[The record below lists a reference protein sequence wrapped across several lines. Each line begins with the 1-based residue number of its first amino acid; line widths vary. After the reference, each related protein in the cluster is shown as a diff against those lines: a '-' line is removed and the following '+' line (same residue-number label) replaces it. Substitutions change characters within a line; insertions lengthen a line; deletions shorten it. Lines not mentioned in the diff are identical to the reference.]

1 MTSQEHQLIMTALER
16 VHKGQDVLA
25 EGQAKLYE
33 RMDHLDECVDKT
45 RSSMEDR
52 ADKMEQQLANHVEQ
66 EKSQFEEVIALIKS
80 AVPDGNF
87 RGHHDYHLAE
97 MKKWQFWH
105 KIKSSVV
112 GKVLEVGTI
121 AVLGWVVLT
130 LWGGFKI
137 VVTQ

>member
-1 MTSQEHQLIMTALER
+1 MTDLESELMLNGIQQLQKGQEQLIEL
-16 VHKGQDVLA
+16 
-25 EGQAKLYE
+25 QAGTNDRL
-33 RMDHLDECVDKT
+33 DHLDECIDGAKVAIRDLET
-45 RSSMEDR
+45 
-52 ADKMEQQLANHVEQ
+52 
-66 EKSQFEEVIALIKS
+66 LIKS
-80 AVPDGNF
+80 AVPDGNIK
-87 RGHHDYHLAE
+87 GHHDYHLAE

-137 VVTQ
+137 VVAQ